1 MEITQ
6 FQTGVVLGREQQSRV
21 NLVPVG
27 SIDTAHLAPVV
38 AQALNP
44 AGTIIEHGAAGTPAG
59 YLPCDGSVI
68 SRTTYAN
75 LFAAISD
82 KWGVGNG
89 TTTFSVPDLRGRFSR
104 MKDLGAGR
112 DIDSRTPL
120 GTGAASDVGSVQSDV
135 FGSHNHG
142 IGNFWAEYN
151 SVYDAQGGGG
161 AFPPGIGPATAA
173 TQGGSET
180 RPKNAYVMKYIK
192 Y

>member
-120 GTGAASDVGSVQSDV
+120 GTGAASDVGSVQNDQFV
-135 FGSHNHG
+135 SHNHG
-142 IGNFWAEYN
+142 ML
-151 SVYDAQGGGG
+151 GGDFSSGSNTSTMSTG
-161 AFPPGIGPATAA
+161 QNNWEGILP
-173 TQGGSET
+173 TQYAGGSET